1 MDKIV
6 SIKIKQN
13 DGTYSNEIPVSV
25 LAENVE
31 WDSNYNLIDI
41 LGNVNINGAG
51 NIQYQI
57 NQLINQK
64 VSHSDLSNY
73 VNNQLN
79 TTVENW
85 LDTNVNPVGSAVI
98 VD

>member
-1 MDKIV
+1 MDKII
-6 SIKIKQN
+6 SIRIKQN
-13 DGTYSNEIPVSV
+13 NGTYSDEIPVSV
-25 LAENVE
+25 LAENVK
-31 WDSNYNLIDI
+31 WNSNYNLIDI
-41 LGNVNINGAG
+41 LGNVNISESG

-64 VSHSDLSNY
+64 VSYNDLSNY

-85 LDTNVNPVGSAVI
+85 LDTNVDPVGSAVV